1 MLGLFCKAFFVF
13 NKEIRVFLVGSL
25 VEYYALL
32 LQSTQRHMHSMKTL
46 KMSLLIKGYFIA
58 FNGLPFLK
66 SMRILQFQC
75 YIFKFIELTR
85 LWISYRLNCRNIYLT
100 PVPAKNF
107 KVPVLIILAFVY
119 KTQSSNC
126 IGQNHID
133 PFHRNQSFE
142 NNSDV
147 VLILINQMLLYSLS
161 F

>member
-1 MLGLFCKAFFVF
+1 MIFLVLGLFCKAFFVF

-107 KVPVLIILAFVY
+107 KVPVLIIFGSCL
-119 KTQSSNC
+119 
-126 IGQNHID
+126 QNTV
-133 PFHRNQSFE
+133 FK
-142 NNSDV
+142 
-147 VLILINQMLLYSLS
+147 LYRSKS
-161 F
+161 YRPIS